1 MKIAVAGLGLIGGS
15 ICKSLKKNT
24 RHTIFGL
31 DTDKKT
37 VELAL
42 MEEAIDLE
50 IMPQQLYGAEVT
62 FVCLYPEATID
73 FILENIP
80 NWKKGAIVIDVCGIK
95 SDIVQ
100 RVAAPLKEAGI
111 RFVGAHPMAGREFSG
126 FAYAQADLFKS
137 ASFII
142 TPIRDTDPDAVR
154 VAEQLASEMQFG
166 KIVHASPEEHDRV
179 IAFTSQLAHIVSNA
193 YIKSP
198 SAQLRYGFSA
208 GSYQD
213 LTRVARLNEDM
224 WTSLFMRNRI
234 PLIAEIDTII
244 QNLTEYRDA
253 LAKEDAQRLH
263 DLLRDG
269 REIKEQLN

>member
-62 FVCLYPEATID
+62 FVCLYPEAKID

-126 FAYAQADLFKS
+126 Q
-137 ASFII
+137 
-142 TPIRDTDPDAVR
+142 
-154 VAEQLASEMQFG
+154 
-166 KIVHASPEEHDRV
+166 
-179 IAFTSQLAHIVSNA
+179 
-193 YIKSP
+193 P
-198 SAQLRYGFSA
+198 S
-208 GSYQD
+208 
-213 LTRVARLNEDM
+213 
-224 WTSLFMRNRI
+224 SL
-234 PLIAEIDTII
+234 L
-244 QNLTEYRDA
+244 
-253 LAKEDAQRLH
+253 
-263 DLLRDG
+263 
-269 REIKEQLN
+269 